1 MFPFKT
7 SASEYETTDRG
18 QYKVLDDPTEDDLGG
33 TPLKELGHLRKSLR
47 FYKVGFYT
55 VLAFQALAVVYWA
68 FLGHANSHPSAT
80 YRDLE
85 WSGLLGEDWNGLV
98 PNGVGQPLK
107 PVYFGPDHP
116 YYMPEDIFDNFDKSM
131 AMIDNVLVDK
141 DAPRVKRIKPDGD
154 VAEMEPF
161 WPWEPRAD
169 GKQIYAIRGFHQ
181 MHCIVC
187 EPFAI
192 VDKKFERNMGTF
204 ADQPRPAQFVI
215 SEEFTFHYNRVNETK
230 WTAGHVAHCINT
242 VRDAIMCMADS
253 QPLSFANGYKVGH
266 ATDDQ
271 AMMCRDWKA
280 LHAWVSDPSRGVR
293 VKNAAPPGSKS
304 DMIVPIIPYPELTE
318 AELKGDA

>member
-7 SASEYETTDRG
+7 SASEFETTDRG
-18 QYKVLDDPTEDDLGG
+18 QYKVLDDPTEDDLGR
-33 TPLKELGHLRKSLR
+33 TPLKELGHLRKRLR
-47 FYKVGFYT
+47 FYQVGFYT

-68 FLGHANSHPSAT
+68 FLGHVDSHSSVT
-80 YRDLE
+80 YRELE

-116 YYMPEDIFDNFDKSM
+116 YYMPEDIFDDF
-131 AMIDNVLVDK
+131 DNVLVDK

-187 EPFAI
+187 NSARLRT
-192 VDKKFERNMGTF
+192 RNRGETW
-204 ADQPRPAQFVI
+204 DTCPNYLRPAQFVI

-280 LHAWVSDPSRGVR
+280 LHAWSD
-293 VKNAAPPGSKS
+293 K
-304 DMIVPIIPYPELTE
+304 IVPIIPYPELTE

>member
-55 VLAFQALAVVYWA
+55 VLAFQALA
-68 FLGHANSHPSAT
+68 
-80 YRDLE
+80 E

-116 YYMPEDIFDNFDKSM
+116 YYMPEDIST
-131 AMIDNVLVDK
+131 ISTSSSVLVDK

-280 LHAWVSDPSRGVR
+280 LHAW
-293 VKNAAPPGSKS
+293 S